1 MNLEEVKT
9 MNGVWLPLTIA
20 GLIPAV
26 FTVIGWTYLW
36 SGLAAGHP
44 LFP

>member
-1 MNLEEVKT
+1 MNSEEVKA
-9 MNGVWLPLTIA
+9 MNGGWLPLAIA

-26 FTVIGWTYLW
+26 LAVIGWTYLW
-36 SGLAAGHP
+36 GGLAAGHP